1 MSQGRSD
8 NRKHWDVMK
17 RKQLR
22 DEYEE
27 FLESKQMDS
36 SPHSAHMFAIQK
48 LSGSHK
54 YLDLSE
60 REIILHLVGE
70 LPYMYD

>member
-1 MSQGRSD
+1 
-8 NRKHWDVMK
+8 MK

-27 FLESKQMDS
+27 FLKSKRMES
-36 SPHSAHMFAIQK
+36 SPHSAHVFAIQK

-54 YLDLSE
+54 YLGLSE
-60 REIILHLVGE
+60 QEIILHLAGE